1 MKLNYL
7 MIIVLGLWCISSIA
21 QVPLEPI
28 KKVEV
33 GKNRQFMVNGKPFFP
48 IMSWAQPPK
57 MYPLLRDL
65 NFNTFCGNA
74 DESAAKEVG
83 RYAVTAFKAGQ
94 AENGYVLGWIYS
106 DEPDLPKGKGA
117 EAVPRQTPDQVAAK
131 CAEIRASEPKR
142 LIFITLTSSFLKEQS
157 SYPNDWRTKNYPQYV
172 KSADVIGFD
181 YYPIY
186 GWGYPTRLNWE
197 GSAVGQ
203 LAAMA
208 GKRPLYSW
216 IETNKGS
223 KWMPYK
229 DQPDVLPIH
238 TRNEVWQAIINGATA
253 IGYFTH
259 SWFPDT
265 TSFSPKEAMQKEL
278 ARINAQITKLA
289 PAILADPYKGKIKMT
304 LGDGL
309 KCQFKATTYNGFTYI
324 FAQNTDLGPGT
335 ENGKRYD
342 PIIPVGGKAT
352 FTIKGLKIATEIVVI
367 DEDRT
372 IRAENGRFTDDFA
385 SLAEH
390 IYRIRNTTSDRS
402 WKP

>member
-1 MKLNYL
+1 MKRTYL
-7 MIIVLGLWCISSIA
+7 MLIMLGVWCLSSMA

-33 GKNRQFMVNGKPFFP
+33 GKNREFVVNGKPFFP
-48 IMSWAQPPK
+48 IMSWAQPSD
-57 MYPLLRDL
+57 MYEKLRDL

-74 DESAAKEVG
+74 NEVTAKEVG
-83 RYAVTAFKAGQ
+83 GYAVTAFKAGQ

-117 EAVPRQTPDQVAAK
+117 EAAPRQTPDQVAAK
-131 CAEIRASEPKR
+131 CAEIRAAEPKR
-142 LIFITLTSSFLKEQS
+142 LIFITLTSSFMKEQS
-157 SYPNDWRTKNYPQYV
+157 SYPNDWRTKNYPLYV
-172 KSADVIGFD
+172 NSADVIGFD

-186 GWGYPTRLNWE
+186 GWGYPTRLNWQS
-197 GSAVGQ
+197 SAVKQ
-203 LAAMA
+203 MA
-208 GKRPLYSW
+208 SMGGKRPLYSW
-216 IETNKGS
+216 IESHKGS
-223 KWMPYK
+223 RWMPYK

-259 SWFPDT
+259 AWFPDT
-265 TSFSPKEAMQKEL
+265 TTFAPTEEMQKEL
-278 ARINAQITKLA
+278 ARINDQITRLA
-289 PAILADPYKGKIKMT
+289 PAILADPYKGSIKMT

-309 KCQFKATTYNGFTYI
+309 KCQFKATQSEGYIYI
-324 FAQNTDLGPGT
+324 FAQNIDLGPGS
-335 ENGKRYD
+335 EKGQRYD

-352 FTIKGLKIATEIVVI
+352 FKMKGLKTGTEIVVL

-372 IRAENGRFTDDFA
+372 IKALNGKFTDDFA

-390 IYRIRNTTSDRS
+390 IYRIKNIPSDRS

>member
-1 MKLNYL
+1 MKRTYL
-7 MIIVLGLWCISSIA
+7 MLIMLGVWCLSSMA

-33 GKNRQFMVNGKPFFP
+33 GKNREFVVNGKPFFP
-48 IMSWAQPPK
+48 IMSWAQPSK
-57 MYPLLRDL
+57 MYPKLRDL

-74 DESAAKEVG
+74 DEVAAKEVG
-83 RYAVTAFKAGQ
+83 CYAVTAFKAGQ

-131 CAEIRASEPKR
+131 CAEIRASVPKR
-142 LIFITLTSSFLKEQS
+142 LIFITLTSSFMKEQS
-157 SYPNDWRTKNYPQYV
+157 SYPNDWRTKNYPLYV

-197 GSAVGQ
+197 GSAVRQ

-265 TSFSPKEAMQKEL
+265 TSFSPKEAQQKEL
-278 ARINAQITKLA
+278 ARINAQITRLA
-289 PAILADPYKGKIKMT
+289 PAILAEPHKGNIKME
-304 LGDGL
+304 LGDNL
-309 KCQFKATTYNGFTYI
+309 KCEFKATEYDGYIYI
-324 FAQNTDLGPGT
+324 FALNTDLGPGS
-335 ENGKRYD
+335 ENAKRYD
-342 PIIPVGGKAT
+342 PIIPVGGEAT
-352 FTIKGLKIATEIVVI
+352 FKVKGLKAGTEIVVI

-372 IRAENGRFTDDFA
+372 IKAANGKFMDNFA

-390 IYRIRNTTSDRS
+390 IYRIKIPTSDRS